1 MLMVLVRCLYI
12 NIFGMGGVAAIY
24 DSTVYVDGGL
34 AVFNFRDD
42 YGATWRGDVI
52 IENVTMRYSKDYKA
66 GNSANELC
74 VIHTKNFYEF
84 DFDKELV
91 NGEYVDGKG
100 STNYLPVTIS
110 IKNLKLVR
118 YTYEYVS
125 PSQIIETEVPLA
137 QNYIYLYSPRLDGFH
152 DDISKFL
159 DDGGRTN
166 ANRLIATEYIY
177 IESVN
182 VDIKIPQTPQFKNTV
197 VEYGPAPS
205 SKED

>member
-1 MLMVLVRCLYI
+1 MK
-12 NIFGMGGVAAIY
+12 
-24 DSTVYVDGGL
+24 
-34 AVFNFRDD
+34 
-42 YGATWRGDVI
+42 
-52 IENVTMRYSKDYKA
+52 YSKDYKA
-66 GNSANELC
+66 GNYANELC
-74 VIHTKNFYEF
+74 VIHTKNYYEF

-91 NGEYVDGKG
+91 NGQYVDGKG
-100 STNYLPVTIS
+100 STNYLPVNVS

-118 YTYEYVS
+118 YEYEYVS
-125 PSQIIETEVPLA
+125 PSQIIETEVPLS

-166 ANRLIATEYIY
+166 LNRLIATEYIY
-177 IESVN
+177 IENVN
-182 VDIKIPQTPQFKNTV
+182 VDIRIPQTPQFKNTV